1 MDRNQAL
8 DDLKT
13 IRQIMKRTQREAGR
27 HGGWFI
33 LIAGVMWLVGFTA
46 NQFLPEEYAG
56 WTWSVVN
63 LGGMS
68 AMIWA
73 GIRLMRHGDIRTP
86 WWKPIFFF
94 WMTLAGFAMLLG
106 WLFGVNNSIQIGL
119 LAILVAALGYVQIGA
134 IFQSLHISTTGI
146 LVAALTIGAFFLT
159 PDYFL
164 LAMALL
170 GGGLLIGSGLW
181 MIRSRT

>member
-13 IRQIMKRTQREAGR
+13 IRQIMKRTQRAAGR

-46 NQFLPEEYAG
+46 SQFLPEKYAG
-56 WTWSVVN
+56 WTWAIVN
-63 LGGMS
+63 LGGMI

-73 GIRLMRHGDIRTP
+73 GIRLTKHGGTRTP
-86 WWKPIFFF
+86 LWKPIFFF
-94 WMTLAGFAMLLG
+94 WVALAAFAMLLA
-106 WLFGVNNSIQIGL
+106 WLFGVNGSIQIGL
-119 LAILVAALGYVQIGA
+119 LALLVAALGYVQMGA
-134 IFQSLHISTTGI
+134 IFQSQHISITGI
-146 LVAALTIGAFFLT
+146 LVAALTIGAFSLV
-159 PDYFL
+159 PDHFL
-164 LAMALL
+164 LAMAVL

-181 MIRSRT
+181 MVRSRT

>member
-13 IRQIMKRTQREAGR
+13 IRQIMKRTQKAAGR

-46 NQFLPEEYAG
+46 SQFLPEHVG
-56 WTWSVVN
+56 WVWAVVN
-63 LGGMS
+63 LGGVI
-68 AMIWA
+68 AMIWTGMHLA
-73 GIRLMRHGDIRTP
+73 KHGSTKTP
-86 WWKPIFFF
+86 LWKPIFFF
-94 WMTLAGFAMLLG
+94 WVTLAAFAILLV
-106 WLFGVNNSIQIGL
+106 WLFDVNSSIQIGL
-119 LAILVAALGYVQIGA
+119 LALLTAALGYVQIGA
-134 IFQSLHISTTGI
+134 IFQSYHISITGI
-146 LVAALTIGAFFLT
+146 LVAALTIGAFYLI

-164 LAMALL
+164 LAMAVL

-181 MIRSRT
+181 MVRSRT